1 MYIYL
6 TCVNSNMN
14 DNDYDDVAVCMAND
28 NCIIVDDSVNQGP
41 TVHHSTIQVM
51 IVVIVANGEAP
62 LPNEPG
68 YVYVYI

>member
-1 MYIYL
+1 MF
-6 TCVNSNMN
+6 
-14 DNDYDDVAVCMAND
+14 MAND
-28 NCIIVDDSVNQGP
+28 NCIIVDDNVNQGP
-41 TVHHSTIQVM
+41 IVHHSTIQVM